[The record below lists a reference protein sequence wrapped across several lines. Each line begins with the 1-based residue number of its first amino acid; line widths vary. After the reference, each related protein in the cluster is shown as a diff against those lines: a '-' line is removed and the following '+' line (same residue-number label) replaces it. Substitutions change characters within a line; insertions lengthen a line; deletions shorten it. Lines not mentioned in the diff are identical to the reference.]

1 MGLNEKENRSMSTP
15 PNAEGPAAADR
26 ASCGCPAADC
36 PMRRVAWGLLL
47 LLIVLHQDFW
57 NWTDGTLLFGIAPIG
72 LVYHVGLS
80 LVAGLVWWLVVRSA
94 WPRNLLSASGDRPQQ
109 ESDA

>member
-1 MGLNEKENRSMSTP
+1 
-15 PNAEGPAAADR
+15 
-26 ASCGCPAADC
+26 
-36 PMRRVAWGLLL
+36 MRYIAWGLMI

-80 LVAGLVWWLVVRSA
+80 LMAGLVWCLVVRSA
-94 WPRNLLSASGDRPQQ
+94 WPRDLSPASNDRPQKGT
-109 ESDA
+109 DA